1 MKYIAKFPYTDAM
14 GTVDSVTVSDKPM
27 ESKEEE
33 ALWYFN
39 KCREHDGLS
48 PITVLPFNTTFTAI
62 EEI

>member
-1 MKYIAKFPYTDAM
+1 MKYIAKFPYTDAI
-14 GTVDSVTVSDKPM
+14 GTVDSVIVSDKPM

-39 KCREHDGLS
+39 KCREHDGLR
-48 PITVLPFNTTFTAI
+48 PITVLPFNTVFLVA

>member
-1 MKYIAKFPYTDAM
+1 
-14 GTVDSVTVSDKPM
+14 M

-39 KCREHDGLS
+39 KCREHDGLR
-48 PITVLPFNTTFTAI
+48 PLNLLPFGTTFTAI